1 MYVQQ
6 PPIDRFA
13 FPLSAPI
20 SRQRSD
26 SKRPFL
32 CSHRTE
38 FRLRSY
44 IPPLSLSRGSRAWGG
59 PNAHKLA
66 KFGEQTPPRNDVFF
80 LVFFFSFF
88 FSSLDDRLA
97 TRANALPQSVAFA
110 SSIFCGYV
118 SYTFTLERRFVLPH
132 SALLDGQRKNEL
144 RDRREA
150 GSYRLSPAP
159 RDSIRMVAALLPA
172 RQHH

>member
-1 MYVQQ
+1 MYN
-6 PPIDRFA
+6 
-13 FPLSAPI
+13 
-20 SRQRSD
+20 
-26 SKRPFL
+26 
-32 CSHRTE
+32 SHRSIASR
-38 FRLRSY
+38 FLSLLRSLGNDPTRNDRSFVPTEQSFGCVRIY
-44 IPPLSLSRGSRAWGG
+44 LLSLCPEEVERGEG
-59 PNAHKLA
+59 PTNAHKLA
-66 KFGEQTPPRNDVFF
+66 KFGEQTPPRNDPFF

-88 FSSLDDRLA
+88 FFSLDDRPA
-97 TRANALPQSVAFA
+97 IRANALPQSVAFA
-110 SSIFCGYV
+110 SSILCGYV

-150 GSYRLSPAP
+150 GSYRLSSAP

>member
-6 PPIDRFA
+6 PPIDRVSSLCSD
-13 FPLSAPI
+13 LSATIRLETTVPLFPPNRV
-20 SRQRSD
+20 SVAFVYTSSLFVPRKSSVGRA
-26 SKRPFL
+26 RL
-32 CSHRTE
+32 TRTNWQNSANKHLLVTML
-38 FRLRSY
+38 FS
-44 IPPLSLSRGSRAWGG
+44 S
-59 PNAHKLA
+59 
-66 KFGEQTPPRNDVFF
+66 FF
-80 LVFFFSFF
+80 FF